1 MFTDKKKYTIYF
13 YETGEK
19 SPVLT
24 ASQIRET
31 LGKSFNDGETI
42 YNCKGV
48 KKGIDAHIKK
58 ESIYNSVIDNN

>member
-1 MFTDKKKYTIYF
+1 MFTDKKKYKIYF

-24 ASQIRET
+24 ASQVRESLGKQFDEGET
-31 LGKSFNDGETI
+31 L
-42 YNCKGV
+42 YNCRGEKV
-48 KKGIDAHIKK
+48 RIDAHIKK